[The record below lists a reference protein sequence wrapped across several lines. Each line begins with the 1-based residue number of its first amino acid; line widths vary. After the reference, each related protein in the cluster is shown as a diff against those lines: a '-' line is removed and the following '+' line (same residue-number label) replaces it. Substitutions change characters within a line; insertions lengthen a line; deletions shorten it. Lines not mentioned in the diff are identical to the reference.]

1 MFFSERKKLEKE
13 YYNWLDKN
21 KNVKPCA
28 FNVISFLSIN
38 GNLIR
43 KEDHNK
49 IEILEK
55 ALELV
60 CVDLLCQI
68 YPNRDFTN
76 YKPKTTI
83 KRYKQMAEKII
94 GGGGNV

>member
-1 MFFSERKKLEKE
+1 MFFSERKKLERE

-38 GNLIR
+38 GNLIK

-60 CVDLLCQI
+60 CIDLLCER
-68 YPNRDFTN
+68 YPNRGFEN
-76 YKPKTTI
+76 YKPRNTM
-83 KRYKQMAEKII
+83 KRYKQQAERKLE
-94 GGGGNV
+94 GGGNV